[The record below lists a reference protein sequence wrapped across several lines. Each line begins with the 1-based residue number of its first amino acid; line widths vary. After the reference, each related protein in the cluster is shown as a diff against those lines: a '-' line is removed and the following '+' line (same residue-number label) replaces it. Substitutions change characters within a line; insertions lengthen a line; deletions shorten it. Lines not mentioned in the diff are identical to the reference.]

1 MFLIKMITSGL
12 LVQNRGYNIFPSTRT
27 RERTVA
33 HPYVY
38 GFDKAT
44 VNKTD
49 FHNPTLKTP
58 PSVNFS
64 KIFGRGITASEKDFF
79 LTHGKTMQEMAAASI
94 KPGRLR
100 GGKKRKL
107 SAAENDSYKNLLT
120 FEEWKTLLLPKDVAM
135 EGVDLFG
142 LEDERQRVEQMLRN
156 RQMMLQKMK
165 DIKPRDYIIS
175 ETPSPSNQQESTSES
190 NVEMQQGSVDDSMR
204 SESTTAGIL
213 PRLHD
218 LRFDEKNIPP
228 PSPAPGKDFGLMTA
242 LASSPESMKSQSSFM
257 SELSEAIKSNKLKKT
272 VINEKPKSQ
281 DSSVHSRLMQGIKEF
296 KNKSL

>member
-1 MFLIKMITSGL
+1 MITSGL
-12 LVQNRGYNIFPSTRT
+12 LVQNRGYNIFPSNRT

-49 FHNPTLKTP
+49 FHNPSLKTP

-64 KIFGRGITASEKDFF
+64 KIFGRGLTASEKDFF

-100 GGKKRKL
+100 GTRKSRKL
-107 SAAENDSYKNLLT
+107 SADENDSYKNLLT
-120 FEEWKTLLLPKDVAM
+120 FEEWKTLLQPKDVAM

-156 RQMMLQKMK
+156 RQMMMMKMK
-165 DIKPRDYIIS
+165 DIKPRDYILS
-175 ETPSPSNQQESTSES
+175 ETPSPNFQTESTSES
-190 NVEMQQGSVDDSMR
+190 NVEMQSGSVDDSMK

-213 PRLHD
+213 PRLFD
-218 LRFDEKNIPP
+218 LRFDQKNIPP
-228 PSPAPGKDFGLMTA
+228 PPPAPGKDFGLMAA
-242 LASSPESMKSQSSFM
+242 LASSPESMKSQNSFM

-296 KNKSL
+296 KKKSQ